1 MTGFSRAVFAVAAA
15 AGLAGAAWANPPAPV
30 PAPPAAFQATETV
43 EAVLIEGN
51 DLIAAD
57 AWLAHL
63 TVKPGDP
70 VDREALRAEFR
81 TLWDTGFAD
90 DMRLELR
97 DGPRGGKLVV
107 FVVHERPRVVT
118 LEFLGSE
125 ELDEDDILEKLEEED
140 SVIGVGAPYDP
151 DKVVRAREIIE
162 EMLVDKGRTEGA
174 VASEITEEDTGVKIV
189 FNIDDE
195 QQIRIRRI
203 RFEGIEALD
212 EWPLR
217 WAMKKTRESHALGA
231 LLGGSTYTEEQYAE
245 DIEAVRQE
253 YLKQGY
259 LDVSFGPPQFEYE
272 DGYSRQ
278 FLFWKRQ
285 KRWMD
290 VTIPVVE
297 GEQYRVGEG
306 HGRGGRG
313 VSGRFRPG
321 VLPAPGRRGLRRVE
335 GQRRARIAPR
345 ALRRPRLRAVHRFP
359 DLAPPSRGKD
369 RGRGHQPRGR
379 GSVPGEQAS
388 SSGGTPPPRTASSAA
403 RCG

>member
-1 MTGFSRAVFAVAAA
+1 MTRRTVFAGMIVA
-15 AGLAGAAWANPPAPV
+15 AGLAGAAWANAPAAV
-30 PAPPAAFQATETV
+30 PAPPAAIQAAETV

-81 TLWDTGFAD
+81 TLWNTGFAD

-97 DGPRGGKLVV
+97 DGSRGGKVVV

-125 ELDEDDILEKLEEED
+125 ELDDGDILEKLEEED

-174 VASEITEEDTGVKIV
+174 VASQITEDDTGVKIV
-189 FNIDDE
+189 FNINDE
-195 QQIRIRRI
+195 QQIRIRRV

-217 WAMKKTRESHALGA
+217 WAMKK
-231 LLGGSTYTEEQYAE
+231 
-245 DIEAVRQE
+245 IVR
-253 YLKQGY
+253 
-259 LDVSFGPPQFEYE
+259 
-272 DGYSRQ
+272 SRKP
-278 FLFWKRQ
+278 L
-285 KRWMD
+285 
-290 VTIPVVE
+290 V
-297 GEQYRVGEG
+297 
-306 HGRGGRG
+306 
-313 VSGRFRPG
+313 
-321 VLPAPGRRGLRRVE
+321 
-335 GQRRARIAPR
+335 
-345 ALRRPRLRAVHRFP
+345 
-359 DLAPPSRGKD
+359 
-369 RGRGHQPRGR
+369 
-379 GSVPGEQAS
+379 
-388 SSGGTPPPRTASSAA
+388 
-403 RCG
+403 